1 MRRNSYTLTEYHT
14 FAASTTTQVDL
25 PESGYITQI
34 DCLLHLNV
42 TGDTAVT
49 PKCTETQDELARII
63 DSSNIKASRARS
75 YFDISDGRQW
85 KWWNHFNYEGELQM
99 DTLPSAGDTEDI
111 YGLFRYHVGF
121 DPTNPFDPT
130 VPIPGC
136 KLSNLQHNMTWGAA
150 TDFGTGYTINSGDM
164 KLTISEITLDEGELE
179 SDLWPEGLVDPRV
192 EARVLDI
199 DATYSNLSME
209 DDVPVGDTLYQT
221 VVMVVD
227 SSDCRTDTNV
237 SAVGVK
243 FPKKRETPWDINWQ
257 PLKAKTR
264 SLYRVPASVVGAT
277 MIPWEEL
284 SGRAVGLDLGAA
296 QVGDARLC
304 FTTTTNSGD
313 IHLLYFAYS

>member
-1 MRRNSYTLTEYHT
+1 VRRNSYTLTEYHT
-14 FAASTTTQVDL
+14 FGANTTTQVDL

-42 TGDTAVT
+42 TGATSVT
-49 PKCTETQDELARII
+49 PKCTETADELARII
-63 DSSNIKASRARS
+63 DSCTIKASRARS

-85 KWWNHFNYEGELQM
+85 FWWNYLNYEGQMQM
-99 DTLPSAGDTEDI
+99 DTLVSAGETADL
-111 YGLFRYHVGF
+111 YGLFRIHLGF

-130 VPIPGC
+130 VVIPGA
-136 KLSNLQHNMTWGAA
+136 KLSNLQHNVTWGSAS
-150 TDFGTGYTINSGDM
+150 DLGTGYTINSGDM
-164 KLTISEITLDEGELE
+164 KLTIYEITLDEGELE
-179 SDLWPEGLVDPRV
+179 SDLWPDGLVDPRV
-192 EARVLDI
+192 EARIIDI
-199 DATYSNLSME
+199 DAVYSNLSLE

-221 VVMVVD
+221 VIMVVD
-227 SSDCRTDTNV
+227 SDDCRTDDDV

-243 FPKKRETPWDINWQ
+243 FPKKRETPWDIDWQ

-264 SLYRVPASVVGAT
+264 SLYRIPSSVTGVT

-296 QVGDARLC
+296 QVGDCRLC
-304 FTTTTNSGD
+304 FTTEASGGD